1 MGKAAGHR
9 EIVADNVIHVLGI
22 AGGLVGA
29 GVLLGWAAISL
40 PAQATAAL
48 IIYCAGLLAML
59 GCSGAY
65 HMSRAPAWKG
75 TLRRMDHAAI
85 FVKIAGTYTPFALVK
100 MGGTAGLTLFA
111 AVWVVALAGAGAKL
125 LLDAQ
130 WDRIA
135 IAVYLA
141 LGWSGV
147 LILQPLAASISPL
160 AMILLCAGGVIYSIG
175 VVFFLWQS
183 LRYHNAIWHLFVLIG
198 TACHFGAVS
207 VAVFS

>member
-1 MGKAAGHR
+1 
-9 EIVADNVIHVLGI
+9 
-22 AGGLVGA
+22 
-29 GVLLGWAAISL
+29 
-40 PAQATAAL
+40 
-48 IIYCAGLLAML
+48 ML
-59 GCSGAY
+59 CCSGAY
-65 HMSRAPAWKG
+65 HMSSAPAWKN

-100 MGGTAGLTLFA
+100 MGGTSGVTLLA
-111 AVWVVALAGAGAKL
+111 AIWVVALAGAGAKL

-147 LILQPLAASISPL
+147 LILQPLAALIPPQAL
-160 AMILLCAGGVIYSIG
+160 ILLCTGGVIYSIG
-175 VVFFLWQS
+175 VVFFLWES
-183 LRYHNAIWHLFVLIG
+183 LRYHNAIWHLFVLMG

-207 VAVFS
+207 LAILA

>member
-1 MGKAAGHR
+1 MGHSASHS
-9 EIVADNVIHVLGI
+9 EVFADNVIHVLGI
-22 AGGLVGA
+22 GSGLIGA
-29 GVLLGWAAISL
+29 ALLLGWATTTL
-40 PAQATAAL
+40 PAAATAAL
-48 IIYCAGLLAML
+48 TIYCIGLMAML

-65 HMSRAPAWKG
+65 HMSGASAWKG

-100 MGGTAGLTLFA
+100 MGGTTGLTLFL

-130 WDRIA
+130 WDRVA

-147 LILQPLAASISPL
+147 FTMQQLAASISTEAL
-160 AMILLCAGGVIYSIG
+160 ILLCAGGLIYSVG
-175 VVFFLWQS
+175 VVYFLWQS
-183 LRYHNAIWHLFVLIG
+183 LRYHSAIWHLFVLLG